1 MATSK
6 TQTKKEKQCSKE
18 GLFHKFVK
26 LGLKTL
32 ILLALALSIMVLK
45 HKYLKNDAILSN
57 VGIFLIGATLALTI
71 MGIVDNS
78 LYKYLVVGL
87 GVGLGMHIIS

>member
-1 MATSK
+1 MTTSK
-6 TQTKKEKQCSKE
+6 TKKGQQCINE

-45 HKYLKNDAILSN
+45 HKYLKNDAVLIN
-57 VGIFLIGATLALTI
+57 VGIFLIGATVALTT

-87 GVGLGMHIIS
+87 GVGLGMNIIS